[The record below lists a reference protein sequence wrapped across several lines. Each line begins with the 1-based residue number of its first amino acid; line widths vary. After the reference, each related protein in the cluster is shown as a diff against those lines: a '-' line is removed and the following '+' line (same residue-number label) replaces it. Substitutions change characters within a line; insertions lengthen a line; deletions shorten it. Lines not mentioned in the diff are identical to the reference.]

1 LSQPLRHPA
10 VLVRELAVTRR
21 VLEVIVPTLAMF
33 GEVLVG
39 LGGSILTFRGFVQA
53 VCCGSLGCHR
63 QLPHPLGL
71 FTDANGIFEAPRLLT
86 AFGLPADVCVG
97 HQRLLLVNRRVASSR
112 ATKTG
117 SVKRVENRQV
127 RVGPV
132 AHLLGAEAVRLEY
145 PTQVVF
151 ESVTLGVN
159 DGARIGI
166 VGRNGDGKSSLLGLL
181 TGQLRPDSG
190 RVTRRSGLR
199 VSALSQADTLDPE
212 RTVGWTLVADQ
223 PEHQWA
229 GDARVREVVDGL
241 VSDIAWDATI
251 STLSGG
257 QRRRVQLAQLL
268 IGEWDVIALDEPTN
282 HLDIEGITWLA
293 GHLRQRWA
301 RNTGGLLL
309 VTHDRWF
316 LDEVAT
322 TTWEVHDG
330 IVEPFEGG
338 YAAYVLQRVE
348 RDRLASAAEAKRQNL
363 MRKELAWLRRGPP
376 ARTSKPKFR
385 IEAANQ
391 LIADVPPLRNT
402 VELAKL
408 ATARLGKDVID
419 LLDVSVS
426 FDGRPVLRDVEWR
439 IAPGERT
446 GIVGANG
453 AGKSTLLGLITGS
466 VAPDTGRV
474 KRGKTVRLAMLD
486 QRGEELAAVAGDRIA
501 DLLGGLRGGYQ
512 VDGREVTPA
521 QLLER
526 LGFARG
532 QLSARVDD
540 LSGGQRRRLQLML
553 TLLAEPNVLLLDE
566 PTNDV
571 DTDTL
576 TAVEDLLDSWAGTLI
591 VVSHDRY
598 LLERVT
604 DQQYAILDGRL
615 RHLPGGIDEYLRLAA
630 RRTTTSASLAPSS
643 GPSSGP
649 ARFEPATVSGSQR
662 RAAEKELAAVDRQLA
677 RLADRIAAKHH
688 ELAEHDQ
695 SDHVGLTRLTRE
707 LRGLEGEVAERESR
721 WLELS
726 EALE

>member
-1 LSQPLRHPA
+1 
-10 VLVRELAVTRR
+10 
-21 VLEVIVPTLAMF
+21 M
-33 GEVLVG
+33 
-39 LGGSILTFRGFVQA
+39 
-53 VCCGSLGCHR
+53 
-63 QLPHPLGL
+63 
-71 FTDANGIFEAPRLLT
+71 
-86 AFGLPADVCVG
+86 
-97 HQRLLLVNRRVASSR
+97 
-112 ATKTG
+112 
-117 SVKRVENRQV
+117 
-127 RVGPV
+127 
-132 AHLLGAEAVRLEY
+132 AHLLGAEAIRLEY
-145 PTQVVF
+145 PTQLVF

-166 VGRNGDGKSSLLGLL
+166 VGRNGDGKSSLLRLL
-181 TGQLRPDSG
+181 TGQLPPDAG

-199 VSALSQADTLDPE
+199 VGALCQADTLDPDH
-212 RTVGWTLVADQ
+212 TVGWTLVGEAA
-223 PEHQWA
+223 EHQWA
-229 GDARVREVVDGL
+229 GDPRVRDVVAGL
-241 VSDIAWDATI
+241 VSDIAWGAAI
-251 STLSGG
+251 AILSGG
-257 QRRRVQLAQLL
+257 QRRRVQLARLL
-268 IGEWDVIALDEPTN
+268 IGDWDVIALDEPTN

-293 GHLRQRWA
+293 DHLKQRWP

-348 RDRLASAAEAKRQNL
+348 RDRLAAAAEAKRQNL
-363 MRKELAWLRRGPP
+363 MRKELAWLRRGAP

-408 ATARLGKDVID
+408 ATSRLGKDVID

-426 FDGRPVLRDVEWR
+426 YEGQPVLRGVEWR

-453 AGKSTLLGLITGS
+453 AGKSTLLRLIAGS
-466 VAPDTGRV
+466 IAPDTGRV
-474 KRGKTVRLAMLD
+474 KRGKTVRLAVLD
-486 QRGEELAAVAGDRIA
+486 QQGDGLAGVGDDRIA
-501 DLLGGLRGGYQ
+501 DVLGRLRGGYE
-512 VDGREVTPA
+512 VEGREVTPA

-526 LGFARG
+526 LGFGRG
-532 QLSARVDD
+532 QLSARVGE

-553 TLLAEPNVLLLDE
+553 TLLSEPNVLLLDE

-571 DTDTL
+571 DTDML
-576 TAVEDLLDSWAGTLI
+576 AAMEDLLDSWAGTLI
-591 VVSHDRY
+591 AVSHDRY
-598 LLERVT
+598 LLERIT
-604 DQQYAILDGRL
+604 DQQYAVLDGRL

-630 RRTTTSASLAPSS
+630 DRHAPAVAAEPTPVAPQTMS
-643 GPSSGP
+643 G
-649 ARFEPATVSGSQR
+649 AQR
-662 RAAEKELAAVDRQLA
+662 RAAEKELAGVDRQLA
-677 RLADRIAAKHH
+677 RLADRIQDKHH

-695 SDHVGLTRLTRE
+695 SDHVGVTRLTQE
-707 LRGLEGEVAERESR
+707 LRALQDEVTATESR

-726 EALE
+726 EILE